1 VGQQLLASSSV
12 GRRVVTALAG
22 VLAAAGSAALIQAPE
37 APAAGGIV
45 APGNPRV
52 NDVICLTRCVAGRKA
67 TPGATVRVKGSALD
81 YARTVVFRSD
91 DGPVR
96 ARTTD
101 RDGSWAKA
109 AVPAGAISSRP
120 YVVDFRGKRSNRSP
134 HQLEV
139 LPPSA
144 IPEEI
149 FPVRGPHQYW
159 DGFGAGR
166 GHDGMDIGARCGTAL
181 VSALAGRVQ
190 YRGYHGAA
198 GYYTVIDTKGA
209 NTDLVYMHL
218 LKPATVRS
226 GQSVAAGQR
235 IGAVGETGNASGCHL
250 HFEYWVGDWYGGGRA
265 VDPEGY
271 LRAWDRKS

>member
-1 VGQQLLASSSV
+1 MA
-12 GRRVVTALAG
+12 ALAG
-22 VLAAAGSAALIQAPE
+22 VLAAAAAATLVQAPA
-37 APAAGGIV
+37 APAAGGVV
-45 APGNPRV
+45 APGSPRV
-52 NDVICLTRCVAGRKA
+52 NDVICLTRCVGGRKA

-81 YARTVVFRSD
+81 YARTIVFRSD
-91 DGPVR
+91 EGPIR

-109 AVPAGAISSRP
+109 AVPVGAIDSRP
-120 YVVDFRGKRSNRSP
+120 FVVDFRGERSNRSP
-134 HQLEV
+134 YELEV

-144 IPEEI
+144 IPEEV

-166 GHDGMDIGARCGTAL
+166 GHDGVDLGSACGTTL
-181 VSALAGRVQ
+181 VSALDGRVQ

-198 GYYTVIDTKGA
+198 GNYTVIDTKGS

-218 LKPATVRS
+218 LKPALVRP

-235 IGAVGETGNASGCHL
+235 IGSVGETGNASGCHL
-250 HFEYWVGDWYGGGRA
+250 HFEYWVGDWYGGGQA
-265 VDPEGY
+265 VDPMRY
-271 LRAWDRKS
+271 LKNWDRKS